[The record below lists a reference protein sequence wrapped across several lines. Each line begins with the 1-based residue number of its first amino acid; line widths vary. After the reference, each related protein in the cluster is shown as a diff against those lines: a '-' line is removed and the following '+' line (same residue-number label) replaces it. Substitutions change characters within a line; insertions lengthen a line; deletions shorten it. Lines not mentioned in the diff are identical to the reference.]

1 MIFVL
6 ALAVVKNIPRFLQF
20 RLEKVDNKTDYWPS
34 PLMENTGY
42 IRFSSYWDELLI
54 SGLVPLASLVFFN
67 ARIYLKVSKL
77 VCLDVTEMVLDLIWA
92 TDFFGPEEI

>member
-67 ARIYLKVSKL
+67 ARIYLKVSTYY
-77 VCLDVTEMVLDLIWA
+77 VCLCICKLSTLVVKN
-92 TDFFGPEEI
+92 

>member
-34 PLMENTGY
+34 PLMENTVY

-67 ARIYLKVSKL
+67 ARIYLKVSEYCS
-77 VCLDVTEMVLDLIWA
+77 CLFVQVFNLIRPMY
-92 TDFFGPEEI
+92 FSIN

>member
-20 RLEKVDNKTDYWPS
+20 RLEKVDSKTDYWPS

-67 ARIYLKVSKL
+67 ARIYLKVSTFLEYILCLFVKL
-77 VCLDVTEMVLDLIWA
+77 AVN
-92 TDFFGPEEI
+92 